1 MYLINFNILEDSHQL
16 AMHIKKQ
23 KVSLK
28 AGNVLKEGDYSNV
41 FYQSIKQVE
50 IIDIGPGG
58 NIYKKGD

>member
-1 MYLINFNILEDSHQL
+1 
-16 AMHIKKQ
+16 MHIKKQ

-41 FYQSIKQVE
+41 FYQSIKEVE